1 MSAGFSLTTVRGVPV
16 VSTPPEIDITNAGEL
31 RAALRSAAGN
41 GPAMTVADMSQTA
54 FCDTAALGVLVR
66 VHRQAVAEGGEL
78 RLVLRSRSLLRIF
91 SITGVDSVIPAY
103 PTLAEALSERPT
115 AAIRP
120 PRPDL
125 RAQALARAIAAT

>member
-1 MSAGFSLTTVRGVPV
+1 MSAGFSLTTIHGVPV

-41 GPAMTVADMSQTA
+41 GHTMTVADMNQTA

-66 VHRQAVAEGGEL
+66 AHRQAAAEGAEL
-78 RLVLRSRSLLRIF
+78 RLVIRSRSLLRIF

-120 PRPDL
+120 QRPDL
-125 RAQALARAIAAT
+125 RAEALARAIADT